1 MAFFT
6 ELGQVMLKLV
16 CKHKRPQ
23 IAEPVLRKRNSAGG
37 IMFPDLRL
45 YCKDTVIK
53 TVPYWHENRHI
64 DQWNKIESPEINPPC
79 YSQLVHNTR
88 GKNMQW
94 VKDSI
99 FYKWCREN

>member
-1 MAFFT
+1 MLPNAIYRFSVIPIKLPVAFFT
-6 ELGQVMLKLV
+6 ELEQKISQFIW
-16 CKHKRPQ
+16 KYKRPQ

-64 DQWNKIESPEINPPC
+64 DQWNKIESPEINPP
-79 YSQLVHNTR
+79 VTVN
-88 GKNMQW
+88 
-94 VKDSI
+94 
-99 FYKWCREN
+99 